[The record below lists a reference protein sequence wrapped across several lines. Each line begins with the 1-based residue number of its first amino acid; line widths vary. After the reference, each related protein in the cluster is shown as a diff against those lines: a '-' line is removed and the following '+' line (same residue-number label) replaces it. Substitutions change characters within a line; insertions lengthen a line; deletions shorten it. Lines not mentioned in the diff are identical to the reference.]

1 MFTSTKL
8 LFIKLY
14 RLLTLLELSFVWW
27 LFIAFFWLLGFVSP
41 NSFNIAT
48 VLLLFYYYLGL
59 LPTIGQ
65 FLSSSYGQLF
75 HSKQDLKLLP
85 YLLVLS
91 ISLFTLPGIAHFYKL
106 SYITAFG
113 TALAIH
119 LVLHVLWLRA
129 ASVINNLLKLFF
141 MWLVILNPLWMTQ
154 LQQYLAKPLLTDMMI
169 VGLLIA
175 ASLAAMLLGNTISRR
190 PQPNAGQELQQ
201 TRLSLRSKPKHQLSL
216 AASYLFQF
224 NAKPAA
230 RLLVFCGVCALVPLL
245 QTLSYFWFYAEW
257 HWFPKLGWK
266 LLDDSLFTIPLVYW
280 LHSLDNTLSQVK
292 SAWLYIPQSRNALF
306 SFLERQI
313 LTQLMLLSLPL
324 LLLLYCWQPSNPHFL
339 LSALMLLSLA
349 LLSTYWPLCY
359 PQSLGTVVMCLMLTI
374 MLGPETL
381 LLASPTTQLYLIG
394 SMLLIT
400 IVLRYFAEKLWLKR
414 DFTKAATFFRR
425 RHV

>member
-8 LFIKLY
+8 LLIKLY
-14 RLLTLLELSFVWW
+14 RLLTLLEMSFVWW

-48 VLLLFYYYLGL
+48 VLLLLYYYSGL

-91 ISLFTLPGIAHFYKL
+91 ISLLTLPGIAHYYKL
-106 SYITAFG
+106 SYINAFG

-119 LVLHVLWLRA
+119 LVSHAIWLRA
-129 ASVINNLLKLFF
+129 ASYVTQILKLIIT
-141 MWLVILNPLWMTQ
+141 WLLILNPFWMTQ
-154 LQQYLAKPLLTDMMI
+154 LQQHLAKPLLTDVVI
-169 VGLLIA
+169 AGLLIA
-175 ASLAAMLLGNTISRR
+175 ASLSAILLSNIIRRR
-190 PQPNAGQELQQ
+190 PQPNAGQKLQQ
-201 TRLSLRSKPKHQLSL
+201 ISLSLRSKPKHQLSL

-224 NAKPAA
+224 NAKPVA
-230 RLLVFCGVCALVPLL
+230 RLLVYCGVCALVPLL

-257 HWFPKLGWK
+257 HWFPELGWT
-266 LLDDSLFTIPLVYW
+266 LLDKTLFTVPLLYW
-280 LHSLDNTLSQVK
+280 LYILDSTLSQVK
-292 SAWLYIPQSRNALF
+292 SAWLYIAQSRNALF
-306 SFLERQI
+306 GFLERQL

-339 LSALMLLSLA
+339 LSALLLLSVA
-349 LLSTYWPLCY
+349 LLSTYWSLCF
-359 PQSLGTVVMCLMLTI
+359 PQSLGTVVMCLIMMI

-381 LLASPTTQLYLIG
+381 LLASTTTQLYLIG

-400 IVLRYFAEKLWLKR
+400 IALRYFAEKRWLTR
-414 DFTKAATFFRR
+414 DFTKASTFFRR